1 MRALPSLLLA
11 ELSGGNARLAGPGAT
26 GQEQGVLAELD
37 LGNSGLGERRCCRVG
52 KQRWQDYVQAYHI
65 PSLTY
70 VISVPK
76 HSYPLVFFL

>member
-26 GQEQGVLAELD
+26 GQKQGVLAELG

-52 KQRWQDYVQAYHI
+52 KQHWQDYVQAYHI
-65 PSLTY
+65 PYITY
-70 VISVPK
+70 VIIVPK
-76 HSYPLVFFL
+76 LSDPLVVFL